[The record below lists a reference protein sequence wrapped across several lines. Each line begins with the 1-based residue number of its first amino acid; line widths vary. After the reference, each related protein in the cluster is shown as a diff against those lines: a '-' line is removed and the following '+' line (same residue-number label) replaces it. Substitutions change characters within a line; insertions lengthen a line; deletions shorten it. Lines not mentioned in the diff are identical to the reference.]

1 MMDLQL
7 KANLERADGPPLIAY
22 RATGGLPVEET
33 DWHSHVRGQLFY
45 VESGL
50 FIARTARG
58 AWMLPPQRAGW
69 MPPGLLHTIEIRGP
83 SSGWGVFIAPCAAD
97 GLPEQACVVGVNDL
111 LRSLVRRASSW
122 DSNAEPDVEQRRIL
136 DVLLDEIRRA
146 PVEAL
151 HVPIPDDRRLR
162 RVAVALMAQ
171 PDDTRSVDDWAAFAG
186 MSTRTLTRLF
196 RQETACSFAQWRQHA
211 RLACALERL
220 ARGEA
225 VNQVAD
231 ALGYATPS
239 AFVAMFRRAFG
250 QSPGRYFDGSAVAV

>member
-1 MMDLQL
+1 MLDPVL
-7 KANLERADGPPLIAY
+7 KASLERADGPPVIAY
-22 RATGGLPVEET
+22 RASGVLPVEET

-50 FIARTARG
+50 FIARSAQG

-69 MPPGLLHTIEIRGP
+69 MPPGLLHTIEITGP
-83 SSGWGVFIAPCAAD
+83 SSGWGVFIAPCAAA
-97 GLPEQACVVGVNDL
+97 GLPDHACVVGVNDL
-111 LRSLVRRASSW
+111 LRSLVRRASDW
-122 DSNAEPDVEQRRIL
+122 RYDAELDLAQQRIL
-136 DVLLDEIRRA
+136 DVLLDEVRRA
-146 PVEAL
+146 PMEAL
-151 HVPIPDDRRLR
+151 HVPMPVDRRLR

-171 PDDTRSVDDWAAFAG
+171 PDDTRSSDDWAAFAG

-196 RQETACSFAQWRQHA
+196 RQETSCSFAQWRQHA
-211 RLACALERL
+211 RLASALERL

-250 QSPGRYFDGSAVAV
+250 QSPGRYFDDAALAV